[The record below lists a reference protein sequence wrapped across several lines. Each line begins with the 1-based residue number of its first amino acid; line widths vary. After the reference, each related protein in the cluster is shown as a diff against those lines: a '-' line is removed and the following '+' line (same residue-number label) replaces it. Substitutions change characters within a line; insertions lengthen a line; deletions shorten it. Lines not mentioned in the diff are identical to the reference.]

1 MIKPKVA
8 TNRTRALVIDTQGAT
23 FDIAN
28 DCGGILAALETQ
40 ASVDARSDAHLWEV
54 ARLLGLIERDPERAV
69 ELARLAKIHQARG
82 LELDLLEDDHRA
94 DAMRGATRARSW
106 AQRIAG
112 WIDAY
117 FGVRGSVQAETRER
131 MAS

>member
-1 MIKPKVA
+1 MSPA
-8 TNRTRALVIDTQGAT
+8 LSRGTNKTRSLLLDVQGAS
-23 FDIAN
+23 FDIAS
-28 DCGGILAALETQ
+28 DCGGVLAALETQ
-40 ASVDARSDAHLWEV
+40 AAVDARSDAHLWEV

-94 DAMRGATRARSW
+94 DAMRCADRSRSW

-112 WIDAY
+112 WVDAY
-117 FGVRGSVQAETRER
+117 FGVRGAVSETRER
-131 MAS
+131 MSA